1 MFCVKMCLEGMFIP
15 SGRYVY
21 IFSMFFNC
29 VSVRY
34 RNPSQWG
41 IFWTLVVLSIVGM
54 FIGPIWLKVLCFI
67 VLIYSLA
74 GIRVIYEYERGV
86 LFTLGKFSGLLNPG
100 IVWIAPIV
108 QSLRKVDLRVRAV
121 DIPEQEVV
129 TRDNVSVKVNGVV
142 FFKVENPE
150 KAILNVENYRRAT
163 ILYAQTVLRDV
174 IGSHDLDDVL
184 QKREQIGEIIR
195 KIVDEI
201 AVDWGIRIVS
211 VKLQD
216 IIIPENMKSII
227 ARQAEAEREKRSNII
242 KSEGELIAAENL
254 AKAAEIISKTPAAL
268 TLRVLHTL
276 SDISKDPNQKVLL
289 ILPIEL
295 LEFLRREFR
304 RELESRS

>member
-1 MFCVKMCLEGMFIP
+1 MSQEKFEVESKEVVFE
-15 SGRYVY
+15 
-21 IFSMFFNC
+21 SMG
-29 VSVRY
+29 VRY
-34 RNPSQWG
+34 RNTGQWAIFSMLIILSVLG
-41 IFWTLVVLSIVGM
+41 IIFAPV
-54 FIGPIWLKVLCFI
+54 FLKVISFI
-67 VLIYSLA
+67 CLVYALS

-86 LFTLGKFSGLLNPG
+86 LFTFGKFAGLLNPG

-108 QSLRKVDLRVRAV
+108 QSMRKVDLRIRVV

-129 TRDNVSVKVNGVV
+129 TRDNVSIKVNGVV
-142 FFKVENPE
+142 FFKVEDAE

-174 IGSHDLDDVL
+174 IGSHEFDEVL

-201 AVDWGIRIVS
+201 SNDWGIRIVS

-254 AKAAEIISKTPAAL
+254 AKAAKIMSETPAAI

-295 LEFLRREFR
+295 LEFFKREDKKYIEKIG
-304 RELESRS
+304 RE

>member
-1 MFCVKMCLEGMFIP
+1 MHDYLVEI
-15 SGRYVY
+15 VA
-21 IFSMFFNC
+21 
-29 VSVRY
+29 VY
-34 RNPSQWG
+34 RNPRQHAA
-41 IFWTLVVLSIVGM
+41 FWTLLVGSLLGL
-54 FIGPIWLKVLCFI
+54 FLGNIPLKVLSFI
-67 VLIYSLA
+67 ILVYDLA

-86 LFTLGKFSGLLNPG
+86 LFTLGRFSGLLNPG
-100 IVWIAPIV
+100 VVWIAPVI
-108 QSLRKVDLRVRAV
+108 QSLRKVDLRVKAV

-129 TRDNVSVKVNGVV
+129 TRDNVSIKVNGVV

-150 KAILNVENYRRAT
+150 KAVLNVENYRRAT

-201 AVDWGIRIVS
+201 SNEWGIRIVA

-242 KSEGELIAAENL
+242 KSEGELIAAQNL

-295 LEFLRREFR
+295 LEFLRREVK
-304 RELESRS
+304 RED

>member
-1 MFCVKMCLEGMFIP
+1 MPKYTN
-15 SGRYVY
+15 SRQYA
-21 IFSMFFNC
+21 
-29 VSVRY
+29 
-34 RNPSQWG
+34 
-41 IFWTLVVLSIVGM
+41 IFWTLLAGSILGLVLGSV
-54 FIGPIWLKVLCFI
+54 PLKVLSFF
-67 VLIYSLA
+67 VLVYDLA

-100 IVWIAPIV
+100 IVWIAPAI
-108 QSLRKVDLRVRAV
+108 QSIRKVDLRVRAV

-129 TRDNVSVKVNGVV
+129 TRDNVSIKVNGVV
-142 FFKVENPE
+142 FFKVEDPE

-174 IGSHDLDDVL
+174 IGSHDLDEVL

-201 AVDWGIRIVS
+201 SNEWGIRIVS

-242 KSEGELIAAENL
+242 KSEGELIAAQNL
-254 AKAAEIISKTPAAL
+254 VKAAEMMSKAPAAL

-295 LEFLRREFR
+295 LEFLKREKS
-304 RELESRS
+304 EHK

>member
-1 MFCVKMCLEGMFIP
+1 VTT
-15 SGRYVY
+15 
-21 IFSMFFNC
+21 
-29 VSVRY
+29 Y
-34 RNPSQWG
+34 RNPRQHAA
-41 IFWTLVVLSIVGM
+41 FWTLL
-54 FIGPIWLKVLCFI
+54 IGSLLGLLLGNVPLKVLSFL
-67 VLIYSLA
+67 VLVYDLA

-86 LFTLGKFSGLLNPG
+86 LFTLGRFSGLLNPG
-100 IVWIAPIV
+100 VVWIAPV
-108 QSLRKVDLRVRAV
+108 LQSLRKVDLRVKAV

-129 TRDNVSVKVNGVV
+129 TRDNVSIKVNGVV

-150 KAILNVENYRRAT
+150 KAVLNVENYRRAT

-201 AVDWGIRIVS
+201 SNEWGIRIVA

-216 IIIPENMKSII
+216 VIIPENMKSII

-242 KSEGELIAAENL
+242 KSEGELIAAQNL

-276 SDISKDPNQKVLL
+276 SDTKDPNQKVLL

-295 LEFLRREFR
+295 LEFLRREVR
-304 RELESRS
+304 RED